1 MLRIRNVVKIAQRVR
16 ETLRQGVP
24 PDEVEGFKEYVLQ
37 TTRRIEE
44 ICDRAGAT
52 PAQLPTP
59 SRKAY
64 QFLKDIDFGD
74 LPLAE
79 SRAGTS
85 PRKTV
90 AVKNVVRNKRAILRT
105 ISKAA
110 AAESPDPDERSR
122 IAGMID
128 QSVAGIERICERH
141 GASPASLPGPS
152 RAGYALLKFLSTGSN
167 LELHLEATRRATRIA
182 RAVME
187 SREVD
192 KLDVVVDF
200 THMNSLWKCGTR
212 GNTVYAEID
221 EGFIHAPDEVLEAI
235 VRSMLVRKTRAR
247 EHLVYDFVKSEE
259 YTDVILELDLAAEV
273 DAEEPRGVAHDLEDL
288 FESVNRD
295 YFGGSM
301 SRPRLAWTRRLTHR
315 KFGYYD
321 PARDR
326 VMLSLTLDDRNVPRF
341 VVEYLVYHELLH
353 RQYPSQLVNGRYR
366 SHTSEFK
373 SAERT
378 FRRYD
383 EAEQWLDKL
392 ATS

>member
-1 MLRIRNVVKIAQRVR
+1 VR

-24 PDEVEGFKEYVLQ
+24 PGEVESFKEYVLQ
-37 TTRRIEE
+37 TTRRIEQ

-52 PAQLPTP
+52 PQQLPTP

-64 QFLKDIDFGD
+64 QFLKDIDFGN

-79 SRAGTS
+79 NRAGAA

-90 AVKNVVRNKRAILRT
+90 AIKNVVRNKRPILRA

-110 AAESPDPDERSR
+110 AAEPPDPDEPSR
-122 IAGMID
+122 IAGTID
-128 QSVAGIERICERH
+128 RSVAAIERICERQ
-141 GASPASLPGPS
+141 GASPANLPGPS
-152 RAGYALLKFLSTGSN
+152 RASYALLKFLSTDSN
-167 LELHLEATRRATRIA
+167 LESHLQATRRATRIA
-182 RAVME
+182 RAAME
-187 SREVD
+187 SREVGE
-192 KLDVVVDF
+192 LHVVVEF

-212 GNTVYAEID
+212 GSAVQLEID
-221 EGFIHAPDEVLEAI
+221 EGFIRAPDRLLEA
-235 VRSMLVRKTRAR
+235 VDGSMLVRKTRAR
-247 EHLVYDFVKSEE
+247 EHLIYDYVKSEE

-273 DAEEPRGVAHDLEDL
+273 DAEEPRGVAHDLEER

-315 KFGYYD
+315 RFGYYD
-321 PARDR
+321 PTRDR

-366 SHTSEFK
+366 SHTAQFK
-373 SAERT
+373 RAERR

-383 EAEQWLDKL
+383 EAEQWLSKL
-392 ATS
+392 AAS